1 MLMPLPSKTRRT
13 LRGAIVNTIDVV
25 LALQRG
31 PWTVNDLAWELQA
44 DERAVRRVVYTLRDM
59 DRVQRSAQRPVGRN
73 GALKAV
79 VWEWA
84 HA

>member
-1 MLMPLPSKTRRT
+1 MLMPPPKRRT
-13 LRGAIVNTIDVV
+13 LRGAIINTIDVV

-44 DERAVRRVVYTLRDM
+44 DGRAVRRVVYTLRDM
-59 DRVQRSAQRPVGRN
+59 SLVRASDQRPVGRN

-79 VWEWA
+79 VWEWRCDN
-84 HA
+84 